1 DWGETT
7 ADRIETL
14 EHVLAHEAF
23 HAGMREVEPDLP
35 GWKSSEPAAADTGS
49 WGGNSGGAAADIAQ
63 VTRVMLDEGIAH
75 YIDWQD
81 RPGAD
86 SLFTWTPSARESHAF
101 EQLATAIRRLKAP
114 GDEADRLEVVGLA
127 GNGPLWSKYGAI
139 SGMFAAHRIEMA
151 RGHAALRRVVAAGPV
166 AFIRAYREVAV

>member
-1 DWGETT
+1 PPGSERPPPVTPVTLTEVLAYGETT

-86 SLFTWTPSARESHAF
+86 SLFTWTPSTRESHAF

-114 GDEADRLEVVGLA
+114 GDEADRLEGV
-127 GNGPLWSKYGAI
+127 
-139 SGMFAAHRIEMA
+139 
-151 RGHAALRRVVAAGPV
+151 
-166 AFIRAYREVAV
+166 